1 MKNIFVYVVALCAI
15 MTISEPVVAGEYDE
29 NPSKKEIRT
38 LVAEYFEA
46 QVAAAKAKAPVSI
59 SMELLSFLEW
69 YLPLDEKLCEYTDK
83 QMDAWKQ
90 KNDKKYSLYSDYI
103 TASIAVL
110 LEENFE
116 KHKPKL
122 ISYIYLDAVAE
133 YSEMH
138 DYEAATEMYYNYVI
152 YTMVCSMDGY
162 VPDHVSV
169 WAQENPDRAAL
180 IGGVLNKFDV
190 ETLAGI
196 IGNYFNESY
205 SAISAS
211 VMSTLYVEHLEGI
224 VDCYVNGEKFDMFRH
239 YIVASYLVNL
249 ENTSHLR
256 GVSKEWETEHPERA
270 KLLHEALGAMG
281 N

>member
-1 MKNIFVYVVALCAI
+1 MKRFLMCVVALCA
-15 MTISEPVVAGEYDE
+15 MVLMVEPVVANEHDAK
-29 NPSKKEIRT
+29 PTKKEIRAK
-38 LVAEYFEA
+38 VAEYFES
-46 QVAAAKAKAPVSI
+46 QIMAAKAQTPVSVV
-59 SMELLSFLEW
+59 MELISFFEW

-83 QMDAWKQ
+83 QMDTWKQ
-90 KNDKKYSLYSDYI
+90 KNDKKYSMYRDYI

-110 LEENFE
+110 AEEDF
-116 KHKPKL
+116 KDHAPKL

-133 YSEMH
+133 FSEMH

-152 YTMVCSMDGY
+152 YTMACSMDGY
-162 VPDHVSV
+162 MPDHVSV

-180 IGGVLNKFDV
+180 IGGVLKEFDV
-190 ETLAGI
+190 EKMIGI

-224 VDCYVNGEKFDMFRH
+224 VDCYVNGEKLDMFRH
-239 YIVASYLVNL
+239 YIVANYLVNL
-249 ENTSHLR
+249 ENASHLR

-270 KLLHEALGAMG
+270 KLLNEALS

>member
-1 MKNIFVYVVALCAI
+1 MCVVALCA
-15 MTISEPVVAGEYDE
+15 MVLMVEPVVANEHDAK
-29 NPSKKEIRT
+29 PTKKEIRAK
-38 LVAEYFEA
+38 VAEYFES
-46 QVAAAKAKAPVSI
+46 QIMAAKAQTPVSVV
-59 SMELLSFLEW
+59 MELISFFEW

-90 KNDKKYSLYSDYI
+90 KNDKKYSMYRDYI

-110 LEENFE
+110 AEEDF
-116 KHKPKL
+116 KDHAPKL

-133 YSEMH
+133 FSEMH
-138 DYEAATEMYYNYVI
+138 DYEAATEMYYNYII

-162 VPDHVSV
+162 MPDHVSV

-180 IGGVLNKFDV
+180 IGGVLNEFDV
-190 ETLAGI
+190 EKMIGI

-224 VDCYVNGEKFDMFRH
+224 VDCYVNGEKLDMFRH
-239 YIVASYLVNL
+239 YIVTNYLVNL
-249 ENTSHLR
+249 ENASHLR

-270 KLLHEALGAMG
+270 KLLIEALEKLS